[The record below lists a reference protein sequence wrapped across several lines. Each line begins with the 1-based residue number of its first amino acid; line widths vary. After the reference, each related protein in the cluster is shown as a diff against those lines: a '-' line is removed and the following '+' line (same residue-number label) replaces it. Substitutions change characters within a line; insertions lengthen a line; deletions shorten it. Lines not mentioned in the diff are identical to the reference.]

1 MSNTGRQLLED
12 ELRAKGAIIQKS
24 VNSKTDLLIVGRNPS
39 PEKIAKAR
47 KLGVRIVQIEALA
60 SSMADPC

>member
-12 ELRAKGAIIQKS
+12 ELSAKGAIIQKS
-24 VNSKTDLLIVGRNPS
+24 VNSKTDLLIVGRNAS
-39 PEKIAKAR
+39 PQKIATAR
-47 KLGVRIVQIEALA
+47 KLGVRIVEIEALA

>member
-1 MSNTGRQLLED
+1 MLED
-12 ELRAKGAIIQKS
+12 ELTARGAIIQKS
-24 VNSKTDLLIVGRNPS
+24 LTSKTDLLIVGENPS
-39 PEKIAKAR
+39 AEKIAKAR